1 MHDGMLPALKYLY
14 SRHPGT
20 EDMLIYPRNCL
31 HSFERG
37 CHPTPLL
44 ISLVLNIWLLEK
56 EESHSFTQCIY
67 CLPPLIPS
75 PTTYSVPKSPGS
87 VIQSTASLTTLYPPS
102 TARLLDIQ
110 TEGVYESRLESD
122 GHPSLQ
128 PFPFPTISIEPIE
141 GFGDFSGS
149 RPFIPLATAPPATV
163 TVTSTVYSPSA
174 SRSVQSSSASQRS
187 PTTKA
192 TASLSRMD
200 GQDVFETVSLD
211 AVPTNIP
218 VKEDHPVPR
227 VGILNTTAPIETN
240 KFYANFFLGNQ
251 TTSSFTQPYS
261 LSWSRGTGN
270 AGSWGLAIS
279 HTDLDQLV
287 YGGPNNSLPG
297 NPVEYYLNPIG
308 LQSITLSARELG
320 PSTVLNTD
328 QLTGFSADVIL
339 QPSNQSSPSITF
351 PVLQGMGFV
360 TGIYTGLQPLVQSC
374 ITFRDLVCVGPIR
387 QGTYKYRV
395 TLADGKS
402 WLFYVTPDSDNGV
415 DPGFD
420 FAGSNTAIQGPS
432 GFSGI
437 VQVAK
442 NPLGGAGEA
451 VYDKS
456 AGVYARSASITGAVK
471 DSTGIYRL
479 TWEKAGKNAT
489 DTPVLMFALPHHVE
503 SFDGQT
509 KSAVQPLQLR
519 STTKGNMTAV
529 ASDSWTMVESDLPIG
544 IDFAPWSPSLGNVDG
559 LSTDVQQ
566 TIKSSAESELTPD
579 VDGQSNLNSMYY
591 SGKVLSKFATLV
603 YTVHTLAND
612 PGRAAATLDGL
623 KKAFTRFVN
632 NEQQF
637 PLNYDNSWRGVVSSA
652 AYATNDL
659 NQDFGNSGYNDH
671 HFHYGYFIHAA
682 AIIGALDPSWLNDA
696 NKAWVNMLVR
706 DAGNPASNDPS
717 FPFSRAFDWYHGH
730 SWAKGLFPSADGK
743 DQESTSEDAMFAYA
757 VKMWG
762 KTIGDK
768 SMEARGNLMLA
779 LLRRSFKNYFLME
792 NDNLNHPSNFIGN
805 KVTGILFE
813 NKAHHTTYFGTN
825 LEFIQGIHM
834 LPLLPSSAYTRN
846 ETFVNQEWD
855 AIFSQSACT
864 PASTVSSGGWKGV
877 LYANRAIVA
886 PKEAYD
892 FFNQP
897 NFDMSW
903 IDGGA
908 TRTWYL
914 AYAAG
919 KLLFALA

>member
-1 MHDGMLPALKYLY
+1 
-14 SRHPGT
+14 
-20 EDMLIYPRNCL
+20 
-31 HSFERG
+31 
-37 CHPTPLL
+37 
-44 ISLVLNIWLLEK
+44 
-56 EESHSFTQCIY
+56 
-67 CLPPLIPS
+67 
-75 PTTYSVPKSPGS
+75 
-87 VIQSTASLTTLYPPS
+87 
-102 TARLLDIQ
+102 
-110 TEGVYESRLESD
+110 
-122 GHPSLQ
+122 
-128 PFPFPTISIEPIE
+128 
-141 GFGDFSGS
+141 
-149 RPFIPLATAPPATV
+149 
-163 TVTSTVYSPSA
+163 
-174 SRSVQSSSASQRS
+174 
-187 PTTKA
+187 
-192 TASLSRMD
+192 MD

-218 VKEDHPVPR
+218 IKEVHPVPK
-227 VGILNTTAPIETN
+227 VGIVDTDAPIETN

-261 LSWSRGTGN
+261 LVWSRGSGN
-270 AGSWGLAIS
+270 AQSWGLAIS
-279 HTDLDQLV
+279 HTDMDQLV
-287 YGGPNNSLPG
+287 YGNPSNELPEK
-297 NPVEYYLNPIG
+297 PVEYYLNPIG
-308 LQSITLSARELG
+308 LQSITLSASELG

-328 QLTGFSADVIL
+328 RLTGFSADVIL
-339 QPSNQSSPSITF
+339 RPSNQSSKSITF

-374 ITFRDLVCVGPIR
+374 ITFQDLVCVGAIG

-402 WLFYVTPDSDNGV
+402 WLFYVTPDDDTGV
-415 DPGFD
+415 EPAFN
-420 FAGSNTAIQGPS
+420 FAESSTTIQGPP

-437 VQVAK
+437 IQVAK
-442 NPLGGAGEA
+442 NPAGSSGEV
-451 VYDKS
+451 VYDAS
-456 AGVYARSASITGAVK
+456 AGVYAISASINGAVN
-471 DSTGIYRL
+471 DYTGTYEL
-479 TWEKAGKNAT
+479 TWEKADQDAT
-489 DTPVLMFALPHHVE
+489 NKPVLMFALPHHVE
-503 SFDGQT
+503 SFDAQT
-509 KSAVQPLQLR
+509 RTAVQLLQLR

-529 ASDSWTMVESDLPIG
+529 AADKWTMVESDLPIDM
-544 IDFAPWSPSLGNVDG
+544 DFAPWSPSLGNVG
-559 LSTDVQQ
+559 TLSLDVQQ
-566 TIKSSAESELTPD
+566 TICSAAESELAPD
-579 VDGQSNLNSMYY
+579 VDSQSNLNSMYY

-603 YTVHTLAND
+603 YTVHELAKNAD
-612 PGRAAATLDGL
+612 LAASTLDGL

-637 PLNYDNSWRGVVSSA
+637 PLVYDNTWKGVVSSA
-652 AYATNDL
+652 AYDTNDL

-682 AIIGALDPSWLNDA
+682 AIIGTLDPSWLNDA

-706 DAGNPASNDPS
+706 DAGNSVSDDPS
-717 FPFSRAFDWYHGH
+717 FPFSRAFDWFHGH
-730 SWAKGLFPSADGK
+730 SWAKGLFESADGK

-779 LLRRSFKNYFLME
+779 LLRRSLRNYFLME
-792 NDNLNHPSNFIGN
+792 DDNINHPSNFIEN

-846 ETFVNQEWD
+846 ETFVKQEWD
-855 AIFSQSACT
+855 AMFAQGACT

-877 LYANRAIVA
+877 LYANQAIIDPA
-886 PKEAYD
+886 KAYD

-897 NFDMSW
+897 DFNMTW

-919 KLLFALA
+919 LKGGN